1 MPAGIATTNDEQN
14 VVRCQAAVQLALF
27 DQFVRTTIGVLFVVF
42 ALSVLA
48 DRFHTVDCTISLL
61 EEIFLHVSAAPA
73 GACDRA
79 YVFRRH
85 DDGGLAERNTAVIG
99 HCVRDAV

>member
-27 DQFVRTTIGVLFVVF
+27 DQCVRTTIGVLFVVL

-61 EEIFLHVSAAPA
+61 EEISLHVTAAPA
-73 GACDRA
+73 GTRDHA